1 MSVTIGGGR
10 AARAATRPGGASPG
24 TARRSLTLL
33 SAAALSLGVAGT
45 GPPAAQ
51 AADLVKVTVT
61 IHHVWQ
67 VNCDDNEID
76 VLGISYDSC
85 PNDYFAKVF
94 FPSGEVTSPRAADDQ
109 TEITPNWQLSGTFDR
124 DGGPFP
130 VRIQLWDH
138 DSTSGPDLIDIAA
151 GDSNLDIVVDPNTGD
166 FSGDVPT
173 PSIGYAIGS
182 GADSAAIWFSV
193 TFGDTVDFDRDGLHD
208 GIERSGIVTDRNG
221 TIPQHGNLRALAAN
235 DAVGNRALTRSNP
248 CRPTILTEIDYMVGP
263 DGDGDGSPDH
273 THKPQQAAIDEAT
286 AAFDAGDVPAPVN
299 CPYAGWDT
307 RGGVQLLMVI
317 DDPLPET
324 DKVGWASGP
333 TVGGAMVTGQTLR
346 AANFDQGLRP
356 YYHYSLWNHRQPDAP
371 ATPGAPPT
379 LNGSSGVCCSDSGK
393 DVMVSLGGWAADVG
407 TVRDQSGTFMHEL
420 GHALGLGHGG
430 GDVINCKPNYHSV
443 MSYVYQTIGVPD
455 ASPTLP
461 APTRDITGDGVVDG
475 RDRNRLDYSRVQLN
489 PLDEDALNEGAGIGA
504 ATSDIFLW
512 DGDGATP
519 WRVSV
524 GNGPVNWDRDGD
536 GTDNAANIDAANV
549 AADVNFMG
557 IPSPQ
562 GCPSATPPPGTV
574 GTPELIGWDDWANL
588 KYKGPLSPP
597 SSGVSEENELTKEMA
612 DYIRAAYQ
620 EAVSRTDVD
629 VHLTDSPDPV
639 GAGTQLTYG
648 LQAHNHGSPN
658 TAYAVKVQ
666 LALPP
671 EVTFASASTGCAA
684 AAGVVTCS
692 LGDLVPGAAGSAS
705 VTVNVPANL
714 VYLNGGP
721 KDITAQATVSHDGTD
736 SNTANNTATAT
747 TRVVAMADV
756 QVTAATATAPR
767 EVLIGTPASLSLAVT
782 IANAG
787 PSSPV
792 DTVLTVSASGG
803 AGVSVTPATSTSDQ
817 WALTVG
823 SPRAVSSTATVA
835 CTSPGV
841 KTVTLAADLTLKNA
855 ADIDP
860 DPTNNRRSA
869 SFQVDCVVPIA
880 VNVRPGEFPNS
891 INLNTDA
898 TVAALTTKAGEYRL
912 PLGFDATKIDVS
924 TVLWGLRSNVFNV
937 SSPSGAREIHGV
949 GHLERSYELDE
960 RTRDADLDMVLHFK
974 PSDSGLTLSSTEA
987 CLKGRYLAPDGNAYT
1002 FLGCDSVRVVN

>member
-1 MSVTIGGGR
+1 
-10 AARAATRPGGASPG
+10 
-24 TARRSLTLL
+24 
-33 SAAALSLGVAGT
+33 
-45 GPPAAQ
+45 
-51 AADLVKVTVT
+51 
-61 IHHVWQ
+61 
-67 VNCDDNEID
+67 
-76 VLGISYDSC
+76 
-85 PNDYFAKVF
+85 
-94 FPSGEVTSPRAADDQ
+94 
-109 TEITPNWQLSGTFDR
+109 
-124 DGGPFP
+124 
-130 VRIQLWDH
+130 
-138 DSTSGPDLIDIAA
+138 
-151 GDSNLDIVVDPNTGD
+151 
-166 FSGDVPT
+166 
-173 PSIGYAIGS
+173 
-182 GADSAAIWFSV
+182 
-193 TFGDTVDFDRDGLHD
+193 
-208 GIERSGIVTDRNG
+208 
-221 TIPQHGNLRALAAN
+221 
-235 DAVGNRALTRSNP
+235 
-248 CRPTILTEIDYMVGP
+248 
-263 DGDGDGSPDH
+263 
-273 THKPQQAAIDEAT
+273 
-286 AAFDAGDVPAPVN
+286 
-299 CPYAGWDT
+299 
-307 RGGVQLLMVI
+307 
-317 DDPLPET
+317 
-324 DKVGWASGP
+324 
-333 TVGGAMVTGQTLR
+333 
-346 AANFDQGLRP
+346 
-356 YYHYSLWNHRQPDAP
+356 
-371 ATPGAPPT
+371 
-379 LNGSSGVCCSDSGK
+379 
-393 DVMVSLGGWAADVG
+393 
-407 TVRDQSGTFMHEL
+407 
-420 GHALGLGHGG
+420 
-430 GDVINCKPNYHSV
+430 
-443 MSYVYQTIGVPD
+443 
-455 ASPTLP
+455 
-461 APTRDITGDGVVDG
+461 
-475 RDRNRLDYSRVQLN
+475 
-489 PLDEDALNEGAGIGA
+489 
-504 ATSDIFLW
+504 
-512 DGDGATP
+512 
-519 WRVSV
+519 
-524 GNGPVNWDRDGD
+524 
-536 GTDNAANIDAANV
+536 
-549 AADVNFMG
+549 
-557 IPSPQ
+557 
-562 GCPSATPPPGTV
+562 
-574 GTPELIGWDDWANL
+574 
-588 KYKGPLSPP
+588 
-597 SSGVSEENELTKEMA
+597 MA